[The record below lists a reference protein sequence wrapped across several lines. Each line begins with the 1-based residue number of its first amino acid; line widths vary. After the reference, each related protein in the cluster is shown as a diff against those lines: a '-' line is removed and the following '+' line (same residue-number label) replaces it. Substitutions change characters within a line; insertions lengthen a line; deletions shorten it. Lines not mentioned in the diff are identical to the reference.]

1 MEQAPILVEVTRGDT
16 VESRHRGMIAV
27 VNNRGEQ
34 IAHLGDTGFVTF
46 LRSSAKPFQAIPVLT
61 SGAAEHFQITNRE
74 LAIIIASHNGLD
86 IHTDAVAG
94 LLARA
99 GLRADML
106 KCGVHPPYD
115 KAKANELGPH
125 GATVLHNNC
134 SGKHTGM
141 LAVCKFL
148 GYDLAS
154 YDQPDHPLQQH
165 ILSLLA
171 RFADMSTGDIAIGVD
186 GCGVPTFALSL
197 YRMALLYAHLV
208 NPNEDRLELPLRQA
222 CARVTTA
229 MMEFPEMV
237 GSTHGRFDS
246 DLMNATRGRLI
257 AKVGAEGV
265 YTVGVMP
272 NQQYPTGLGVSV
284 KIEDGDDRRV
294 RAMVVCEVLK
304 QLGVLNNDELEQ
316 LAHWRR
322 RDVRNRRGEVVGHIE
337 PAFQLSWSCRS

>member
-1 MEQAPILVEVTRGDT
+1 MEQAPILIEVTRGHT

-27 VNNRGEQ
+27 VNSRGDQ
-34 IAHLGDTGFVTF
+34 IAHAGDTAFVTF

-86 IHTDAVAG
+86 IHTDTVSG
-94 LLARA
+94 LLVRT
-99 GLRADML
+99 GLHADML
-106 KCGVHPPYD
+106 KCGIHAPYD
-115 KAKANELGPH
+115 KAKAKELGPH

-165 ILSLLA
+165 ILNLLA
-171 RFADMSTGDIAIGVD
+171 TFAGMSAMDIALGID
-186 GCGVPTFALSL
+186 GCGVPTFGLSL
-197 YRMALLYAHLV
+197 YRMALLYARLV
-208 NPNEDRLELPLRQA
+208 NPNEDGLEPPLRQA

-246 DLMNATRGRLI
+246 DLMKVARGRLI

-265 YTVGVMP
+265 YTVGVLP
-272 NQQYPTGLGVSV
+272 DRRYPMGLGLSV

-294 RAMVVCEVLK
+294 RAMVVCEALRQLDVLTD
-304 QLGVLNNDELEQ
+304 DELEQ
-316 LAHWRR
+316 LTHWRR
-322 RDVRNRRGEVVGHIE
+322 RDVRNRRGEVVGHIG
-337 PAFQLSWSCRS
+337 PAFELSWRCGS